1 MGEVIQ
7 GPEGATKRIFPPSE
21 GEGVGSPSF
30 THKRQCFIQHDD
42 QMREC
47 VSAGIFFVHL
57 CFTYDAISFR
67 KPCCFT
73 IGTIQL
79 REIEM
84 VPLCQLFIASVLWM
98 SAIQGGRH

>member
-47 VSAGIFFVHL
+47 VSAGFFVHL
-57 CFTYDAISFR
+57 CFTYDAIPFR
-67 KPCCFT
+67 KPCRFNIET
-73 IGTIQL
+73 IHL
-79 REIEM
+79 REVQM
-84 VPLCQLFIASVLWM
+84 VPSVNSSL
-98 SAIQGGRH
+98 